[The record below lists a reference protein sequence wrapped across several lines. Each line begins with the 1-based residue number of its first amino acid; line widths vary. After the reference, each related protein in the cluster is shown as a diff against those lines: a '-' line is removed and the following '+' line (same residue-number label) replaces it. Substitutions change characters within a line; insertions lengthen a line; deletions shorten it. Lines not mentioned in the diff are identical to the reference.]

1 MSEIYGASASQKG
14 RFTHNALVFI
24 ITGLCLGIIIY
35 MAIPKTWEEAVT
47 QKEDGSYGLSK
58 TWDKTVTRKV
68 EKIRKHRLYA
78 LVATNNGYFECAHS
92 PTGRFY
98 LNRDEVYR
106 YGTTGSS
113 FSKRGYSQDWLAK
126 HNLTLFRLMDGDL
139 TTVLA
144 RQTTLIGSYPL
155 LPENMSRPLPGDNKA
170 TPSWFR
176 LVLPPG
182 NKSLD

>member
-1 MSEIYGASASQKG
+1 MSEIFGASPSQKG
-14 RFTHNALVFI
+14 RFIPQVLVFI

-58 TWDKTVTRKV
+58 TWEKTVTRKV
-68 EKIRKHRLYA
+68 EKIRKHRLYM
-78 LVATNNGYFECAHS
+78 LVATSNGYFECAHS
-92 PTGRFY
+92 PTMRFY
-98 LNRDEVYR
+98 LNRGDVYR

-113 FSKRGYSQDWLAK
+113 FSERGYSSDWLSK
-126 HNLTLFRLMDGDL
+126 HNLTLIEIMEGNL
-139 TTVLA
+139 TIILA
-144 RQTTLIGSYPL
+144 EQATLIGTYSL
-155 LPENMSRPLPGDNKA
+155 LPENLRRPLIGDNKA